1 MQAETGD
8 ILFFIADTLEV
19 TAASLGALR
28 LALGQKLKLI
38 DPNKYNFLWI
48 TDFPLLEFDS
58 EEDRYVAIHHP
69 FTAPVE
75 EDIPLL
81 DSDPLKVRS
90 QAYDI
95 VLNGQEIGGGS
106 IRIHQKELQ
115 SRLFAKLGIHED
127 EAKLKFGFLMEA
139 LEYGAPPHGGLALGL
154 DRLIMILVE
163 AASIRDVI
171 AFPKTLKATCL
182 MTDAP
187 NAVAP
192 EQLKE
197 LRIKLNKEK

>member
-1 MQAETGD
+1 
-8 ILFFIADTLEV
+8 
-19 TAASLGALR
+19 
-28 LALGQKLKLI
+28 
-38 DPNKYNFLWI
+38 
-48 TDFPLLEFDS
+48 
-58 EEDRYVAIHHP
+58 
-69 FTAPVE
+69 
-75 EDIPLL
+75 
-81 DSDPLKVRS
+81 VRA

-154 DRLIMILVE
+154 DRLVMILAE
-163 AASIRDVI
+163 ADSIRDVI

-187 NAVAP
+187 GAATP

-197 LRIKLNKEK
+197 LRIKLN